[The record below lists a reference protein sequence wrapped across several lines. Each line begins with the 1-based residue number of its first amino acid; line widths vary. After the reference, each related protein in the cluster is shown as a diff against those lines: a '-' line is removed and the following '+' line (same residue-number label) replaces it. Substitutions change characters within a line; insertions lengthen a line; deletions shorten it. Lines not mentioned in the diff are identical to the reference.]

1 MSARSP
7 TGVCLVNEGGID
19 VVVQLAG
26 QDELAGKWYPHRR
39 RGVESSTFGYAE
51 SYLATPGAYELD
63 PRLRLFTGQQQTAP
77 GEKIFGAFADT
88 TPDRWGRRL
97 ILRNENGQAK
107 IEGRTPRSFGEAD
120 FVLGVRD
127 DLRQGALRFRKPG
140 SENYLAGEI
149 AGVPHLL
156 QLPQV
161 LESVNRLDLDQE
173 SGDDLRLLLRAGSS
187 LGGARPKAHVVD
199 QDGDLAIAKF
209 PSAVKDEWD
218 VMAWE
223 ATALSLAEK
232 AGLTVPVHQ
241 LHRLDGSSVLV
252 IKRFDRS
259 ARRRFGYRSAMT
271 VLEARD
277 GDQRSYLEIAEAIEL
292 TSPSAG
298 ADLVELWRRMVFNVL
313 ISNTDDHLRNHG
325 FLRAD
330 RSGWTL
336 SPVFDLNPNPA
347 PGTKFLSTAIDVDDT
362 TASIEALMLVA
373 SYFRLSAATAGSV
386 LGSVLEATD
395 RWREI
400 ARGYNISEGE
410 LQRMESAFEHPQ
422 REEARKVARR

>member
-1 MSARSP
+1 M
-7 TGVCLVNEGGID
+7 NDGID

-26 QDELAGKWYPHRR
+26 QDVLAGTWYSHRR

-51 SYLATPGAYELD
+51 SYLANPNAHEPD
-63 PRLRLFTGQQQTAP
+63 PRLRLFTGQQHTAP

-88 TPDRWGRRL
+88 APDRWGRRL
-97 ILRNENGQAK
+97 ILRSERNQAK
-107 IEGRTPRSFGEAD
+107 REGRTPRSFGETD

-127 DLRQGALRFRKPG
+127 DLRQGALRFRRPG
-140 SENYLAGEI
+140 TENYLADEV

-156 QLPQV
+156 QLPSM
-161 LESVNRLDLDQE
+161 LGSVNRLDLDEE
-173 SGDDLRLLLRAGSS
+173 SSDDLRLLLRAGSS

-199 QDGDLAIAKF
+199 QTGDLAIAKF

-218 VMAWE
+218 VIAWE

-232 AGLTVPVHQ
+232 AGLTVPVHH
-241 LHRLDGSSVLV
+241 LHRLDGTNVLV
-252 IKRFDRS
+252 IKRFDRR
-259 ARRRFGYRSAMT
+259 ARRRVGYRSAMT

-292 TSPSAG
+292 MSPSVG
-298 ADLVELWRRMVFNVL
+298 KDLMELWRRMAFNVL

-325 FLRAD
+325 FLRTD

-336 SPVFDLNPNPA
+336 SPAFDLNPNPA
-347 PGTKFLSTAIDVDDT
+347 PGAKYLSTAIDVDDT
-362 TASIEALMLVA
+362 TASIGTLMLVA
-373 SYFRLSAATAGSV
+373 PYFRLSAATAGSV
-386 LGSVLEATD
+386 LASVLEATD

-400 ARGYNISEGE
+400 ARGYGISEGE
-410 LQRMESAFEHPQ
+410 LQRMESAFEHAQ
-422 REEARKVARR
+422 RDEARKVARH